1 MPKKKADISDSL
13 LRRLRAKAS
22 CSPCTY
28 KISGI
33 AISKRGN
40 ILGIATN
47 THSRWQVLEK
57 VPIGRAGTAGHVE
70 RNLLAKFGNRV
81 KTIIICRVGRSGD
94 ILPIDPCPACRKAA
108 AKYGVNIISVLPGDG
123 KTYSWLLFLSVMRCF
138 QKPTVSQADRCLRW
152 TCLCSRPVRS

>member
-1 MPKKKADISDSL
+1 MSNAAAFVCLTTMSKRKADIPDSL
-13 LRRLRAKAS
+13 LRRLRAKAT

-47 THSRWQVLEK
+47 THSKWQVLNK
-57 VPIGRAGTAGHVE
+57 VPIGRAGTAIHVE
-70 RNLLAKFGNRV
+70 RNLLAKFGNKV

-94 ILPIDPCPACRKAA
+94 ILPIDPCPACRRAA
-108 AKYGVNIISVLPGDG
+108 DKYGVNIVSVLPGDG
-123 KTYSWLLFLSVMRCF
+123 KTF
-138 QKPTVSQADRCLRW
+138 T
-152 TCLCSRPVRS
+152 